1 MANKRNWARA
11 REMALE
17 NLREIT
23 PDEDARI
30 TADALSDPD
39 AQPADGLLERAGK
52 PQASR
57 RGKMKDWQ

>member
-11 REMALE
+11 REMALK

-30 TADALSDPD
+30 TADALNDLNAP
-39 AQPADGLLERAGK
+39 PAHELIERAGK
-52 PQASR
+52 PQAPG
-57 RGKMKDWQ
+57 RGQMKD